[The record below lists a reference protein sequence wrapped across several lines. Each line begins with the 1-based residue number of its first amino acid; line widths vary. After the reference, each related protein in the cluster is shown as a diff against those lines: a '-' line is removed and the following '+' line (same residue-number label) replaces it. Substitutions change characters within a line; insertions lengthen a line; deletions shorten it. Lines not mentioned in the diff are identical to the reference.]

1 MIYHCKAKTNTY
13 ICFSH
18 KKTMLTLDPKELSTK
33 DLHGYLLSS
42 VGPRPIA
49 LASTVDQH
57 GRPNLSPFS
66 FFNVFSANPP
76 IAIFSPAR
84 RVRNN
89 TTKHTLDNVSA
100 TKEVVINVVSHSIVE
115 QTSLSST
122 EYETGINEFEKAG
135 FTALKSDIVKPF
147 RVQES
152 PVQME
157 CIVQDVVSL
166 GDEGGAGNLV
176 ICEIVKMH
184 VSETVLNEQNQI
196 DPHKIDLVGRMGAN
210 WYCRASGESIFEVE
224 KPNIKIGVGYD
235 QLPIRIK
242 NSFILSGNDLAKL
255 ANIEKIP
262 SPELVEIFKEN
273 TDIANLLQ
281 AGTDDEETREELHL
295 HAKSLLEKNEIED
308 AWKTLLIDK
317 LNRL

>member
-1 MIYHCKAKTNTY
+1 
-13 ICFSH
+13 
-18 KKTMLTLDPKELSTK
+18 MLTLDPKELATK

-49 LASTVDQH
+49 LVSTVDEN
-57 GRPNLSPFS
+57 GRPNLSPYS

-89 TTKHTLDNVSA
+89 TTKHTLENA
-100 TKEVVINVVSHSIVE
+100 ALTKEVVINVVSHSIVE

-122 EYETGINEFEKAG
+122 EFETGINEFIKAG
-135 FTALKSDIVKPF
+135 FTPIPSDIVRPF
-147 RVQES
+147 RVKES

-157 CIVQDVVSL
+157 CVVKEIVSL
-166 GDEGGAGNLV
+166 GSEGGAGNLV
-176 ICEIVKMH
+176 ICEIEKIH
-184 VSETVLNEQNQI
+184 VSEYILDEQQQI

-210 WYCRASGESIFEVE
+210 WYCRASGESIFEVQ
-224 KPNIKIGVGYD
+224 KPNSKIGIGYD
-235 QLPIRIK
+235 QLPIRVR

-255 ANIEKIP
+255 ANFEKIP
-262 SPELVEIFKEN
+262 SEELVEIFKEN
-273 TDIANLLQ
+273 TDIARVLN
-281 AGTDDEETREELHL
+281 AGFDDEETREELHK
-295 HAKSLLEKNEIED
+295 HAKNLLENNEVEA

>member
-1 MIYHCKAKTNTY
+1 
-13 ICFSH
+13 
-18 KKTMLTLDPKELSTK
+18 MLTLDPKELSTK

-49 LASTVDQH
+49 LASTIDAN

-89 TTKHTLDNVSA
+89 TTKHSLENAQS
-100 TKEVVINVVSHSIVE
+100 TKEVVLNVVSHDIVE
-115 QTSLSST
+115 KTSLSST
-122 EYETGINEFEKAG
+122 EYDEGINEFIKAG
-135 FTALKSDIVKPF
+135 FTAIESENVKPY
-147 RVQES
+147 RVKES

-157 CIVQDVVSL
+157 CIVKDIVSL
-166 GDEGGAGNLV
+166 GDQGGAGNLV
-176 ICEIVKMH
+176 ICEIVKIH
-184 VSETVLNEQNQI
+184 ISPSILNSDNTI

-210 WYCRASGESIFEVE
+210 WYCRASGDSIFEVQ
-224 KPNIKIGVGYD
+224 KPNTNIGIGYD
-235 QLPIRIK
+235 KLPNRIK

-255 ANIEKIP
+255 ANITKLP
-262 SPELVEIFKEN
+262 SVEDVDKFKEN
-273 TDIANLLQ
+273 TDIAHILHS
-281 AGTDDEETREELHL
+281 TSDDEEAREELHRM
-295 HAKSLLEKNEIED
+295 AKTLIEENNIEV

-317 LNRL
+317 LNRV

>member
-1 MIYHCKAKTNTY
+1 
-13 ICFSH
+13 
-18 KKTMLTLDPKELSTK
+18 MLTLDPKELATK

-49 LASTVDQH
+49 LASTVDEN
-57 GRPNLSPFS
+57 GRPNLSPYS

-89 TTKHTLDNVSA
+89 TTKHTLENVA
-100 TKEVVINVVSHSIVE
+100 LTKEVVINVVSHSIVE
-115 QTSLSST
+115 QTSLSSS
-122 EYETGINEFEKAG
+122 EFEAGIDEFVKAG
-135 FTALKSDIVKPF
+135 FTPIPSDIVKPF
-147 RVQES
+147 RVKES

-157 CIVQDVVSL
+157 CVVKEIVSL
-166 GDEGGAGNLV
+166 GTEGGAGNLV
-176 ICEIVKMH
+176 ICEIVKIH
-184 VSETVLNEQNQI
+184 VSELILDEQQQI

-210 WYCRASGESIFEVE
+210 WYCRASGEAIFEVQ
-224 KPNIKIGVGYD
+224 KPNSKIGIGYD
-235 QLPIRIK
+235 QLPIRIR

-255 ANIEKIP
+255 ANFEKIP
-262 SPELVEIFKEN
+262 SKELVEIFKEN
-273 TDIANLLQ
+273 TDIAKVLH
-281 AGTDDEETREELHL
+281 AGFDDEETREELHK
-295 HAKSLLEKNEIED
+295 HAKHLLENNEVEA

>member
-1 MIYHCKAKTNTY
+1 
-13 ICFSH
+13 
-18 KKTMLTLDPKELSTK
+18 MLTLDPKELATK

-49 LASTVDQH
+49 LVSTVDEN
-57 GRPNLSPFS
+57 GRPNLSPYS

-89 TTKHTLDNVSA
+89 TTKHTLENA
-100 TKEVVINVVSHSIVE
+100 ALTKEVVINVVSHSIVE

-122 EYETGINEFEKAG
+122 EFEAGINEFIKAG
-135 FTALKSDIVKPF
+135 FTPIPSDIVRPF
-147 RVQES
+147 RVKES

-157 CIVQDVVSL
+157 CVVKEIVSL
-166 GDEGGAGNLV
+166 GNEGGAGNLV
-176 ICEIVKMH
+176 ICEIEKIH
-184 VSETVLNEQNQI
+184 VSESILDEQQQI

-210 WYCRASGESIFEVE
+210 WYCRASGESIFEVQ
-224 KPNIKIGVGYD
+224 KPNSKIGIGYD
-235 QLPIRIK
+235 QLPIRVR

-255 ANIEKIP
+255 ANFEKIP
-262 SPELVEIFKEN
+262 SEELVEIFKEN
-273 TDIANLLQ
+273 TDIAKVLH
-281 AGTDDEETREELHL
+281 AGFDDEETREELHK
-295 HAKSLLEKNEIED
+295 HAKHLLENNEVEA